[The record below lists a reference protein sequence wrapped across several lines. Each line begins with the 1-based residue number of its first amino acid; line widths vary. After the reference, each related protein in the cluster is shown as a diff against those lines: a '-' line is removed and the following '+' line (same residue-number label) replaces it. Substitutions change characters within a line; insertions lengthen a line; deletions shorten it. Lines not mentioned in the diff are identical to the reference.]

1 MIKDFISENWWKI
14 TQNFSR
20 QFLGQVLNVA
30 NIYSLRNWWNW
41 WNFGKLL
48 KFARQFLGSVL
59 NVAYLLLGK
68 VICLWHIIN
77 IPPKTTT
84 CDKTKDSLRLKV
96 NFKKNIQIV
105 AQNTFAPD
113 RAAGIVKSR
122 QQVAIFLLTWH
133 QLKKTCNLPSSIDIV
148 RFCFLSESYNKFRLN
163 SLHLIH
169 WFSIIQYIQ
178 EKIFCKSNDGDASK

>member
-30 NIYSLRNWWNW
+30 NIYSLRNLWNW
-41 WNFGKLL
+41 WNFVKLL

-84 CDKTKDSLRLKV
+84 CDKTKDSLRRLKV
-96 NFKKNIQIV
+96 NFKKIFKLLLRILLHQTV
-105 AQNTFAPD
+105 
-113 RAAGIVKSR
+113 
-122 QQVAIFLLTWH
+122 QQELS
-133 QLKKTCNLPSSIDIV
+133 NLDNRLQFS
-148 RFCFLSESYNKFRLN
+148 FRLGT
-163 SLHLIH
+163 SWIKLATCHHL
-169 WFSIIQYIQ
+169 
-178 EKIFCKSNDGDASK
+178 